1 MHKTCLYKTVHD
13 LSKQE
18 LLFGKPLTSLA
29 FLTQQGLSLEGIS
42 ADVESMCFTFIC
54 EEKSIHV
61 CEVNFLE
68 VGCGSCY
75 FLWTVLTRDDE
86 NQQDSSGNEDKDK
99 AVQPAVS
106 FQIDRKSVV

>member
-1 MHKTCLYKTVHD
+1 MICLWTQLGVFCLELCLVLNNLLEHDLTFVHKTCLYKTVHD

-68 VGCGSCY
+68 VG
-75 FLWTVLTRDDE
+75 
-86 NQQDSSGNEDKDK
+86 
-99 AVQPAVS
+99 
-106 FQIDRKSVV
+106 